1 MAVAPTLPTDGVAP
15 TPALRTATGTA
26 SPFPVDS
33 PKTAC
38 PQESA
43 PSPDTAADGKGE
55 RYGTE
60 EREQSAR
67 SALAHSP
74 CQRPANII
82 VANRQE

>member
-38 PQESA
+38 PQESPRRLTRPPTGRERDTEQKNGSRA
-43 PSPDTAADGKGE
+43 PG
-55 RYGTE
+55 R
-60 EREQSAR
+60 RWLIH
-67 SALAHSP
+67 LA
-74 CQRPANII
+74 ND
-82 VANRQE
+82 RQI